1 MTDPRHH
8 GHSSRTG
15 QQYIRWSIY
24 WSSGYDGVEPSKAGA
39 NTCRMVQW
47 HRRAFRTGMVQR
59 TVVAF
64 RSVRQDA
71 TTTGAVRKLRDFCVR
86 FVRIGLAL
94 TFQWL
99 GADGM
104 ADGIETDALST
115 VRIRLKASPCCRCRS
130 ANSRT
135 IRTMRT
141 QKS

>member
-8 GHSSRTG
+8 GHHSRAG

-71 TTTGAVRKLRDFCVR
+71 TTTGAVRKLLSSWTAPPLV
-86 FVRIGLAL
+86 
-94 TFQWL
+94 
-99 GADGM
+99 
-104 ADGIETDALST
+104 ALS
-115 VRIRLKASPCCRCRS
+115 PCLS
-130 ANSRT
+130 DDPTAG
-135 IRTMRT
+135 
-141 QKS
+141 

>member
-47 HRRAFRTGMVQR
+47 HRGAFRTGMVQR

-71 TTTGAVRKLRDFCVR
+71 TSEGAVQKLRSVCTAACPIVTEGC
-86 FVRIGLAL
+86 GL
-94 TFQWL
+94 TSRHW
-99 GADGM
+99 GAYGPF
-104 ADGIETDALST
+104 GL
-115 VRIRLKASPCCRCRS
+115 
-130 ANSRT
+130 
-135 IRTMRT
+135 
-141 QKS
+141 